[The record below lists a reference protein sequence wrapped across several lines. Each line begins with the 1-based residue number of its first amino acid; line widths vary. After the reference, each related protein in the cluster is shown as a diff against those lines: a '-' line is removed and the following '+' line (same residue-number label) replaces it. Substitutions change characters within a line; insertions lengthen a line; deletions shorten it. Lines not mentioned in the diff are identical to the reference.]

1 MNMNFDVITLAV
13 FLGGLL
19 LGSLVTA
26 CLGFP
31 GVGRAVAKILAVCL
45 LGVGL
50 GFLVWAGVTVHRGEH
65 LRAPFGTLITDVGE
79 AFGWGAGFL
88 AGGVVAFVL
97 AFRGRSTARDPV
109 GRA

>member
-1 MNMNFDVITLAV
+1 MNAVDVFTLSV

-19 LGSLVTA
+19 LGALVTA

-31 GVGRAVAKILAVCL
+31 AVGRAVAKILAVIL

-50 GFLVWAGVTVHRGEH
+50 GFLVWAGVTVQRGEH
-65 LRAPFGTLITDVGE
+65 LRPPFGILITEVGE

-88 AGGVVAFVL
+88 AGGVVAFIL
-97 AFRGRSTARDPV
+97 AFRGRSA
-109 GRA
+109 AKS